1 MTSENETIRE
11 RCERIDEL
19 TTLGELQA
27 ILDRHGL
34 RIAKL
39 NRSLG
44 RFVVRL
50 ERCGDLEKRG
60 VLGGGAS
67 LAEALNDGLVWAN
80 EG

>member
-1 MTSENETIRE
+1 MSTQIT
-11 RCERIDEL
+11 EL

-39 NRSLG
+39 HRSLG

-50 ERCGDLEKRG
+50 EPNDWPHGSIG

-67 LAEALNDGLVWAN
+67 LAEAINDGLLWATTN
-80 EG
+80 ERMVER

>member
-1 MTSENETIRE
+1 MTDWT
-11 RCERIDEL
+11 RITEL
-19 TTLGELQA
+19 TTLGELQG

-39 NRSLG
+39 HRSLG

-50 ERCGDLEKRG
+50 EPTDWPHGSIG

-67 LAEALNDGLVWAN
+67 LAEAIDDGLTWATTN
-80 EG
+80 EGTVKR